1 MYLCLCEV
9 EVSNISVLTAGGRD
23 WLWWWLQFESVSL
36 ADVGSS
42 APSTLAAYR
51 NQNIFVLTRVNLQT
65 RKNNYWLNCLIY
77 RPHDHNIT
85 TLRLY
90 NLRLSVSQPKTIWL
104 TQIQNSTVKLT
115 RLINSLP
122 NSVLSDRP
130 ETQQHS
136 QTRETD
142 ICSYFLFY
150 LFIFWPQNK
159 TALWS
164 QKKIHAKCLVP
175 QTG

>member
-104 TQIQNSTVKLT
+104 TQIQNFDTAHQLT
-115 RLINSLP
+115 AKFCPLRPTRNTATQSDTRDRYMLLFFILFIYFLTSEQNRIMITKKDSCKMFSATNRLI
-122 NSVLSDRP
+122 
-130 ETQQHS
+130 
-136 QTRETD
+136 
-142 ICSYFLFY
+142 
-150 LFIFWPQNK
+150 
-159 TALWS
+159 
-164 QKKIHAKCLVP
+164 
-175 QTG
+175 